1 MKCKDGKIRETEI
14 TMAATMQP
22 FQANVAGNVHGGEIM
37 KFMDNVA
44 GAAAI
49 QYTKSNVVTA
59 RVDELQF
66 IKPIHVGGFVTCT
79 GKIVYV
85 GNTSLE
91 VLVTVDVE
99 NLITHDEKQRA
110 LTAYFTM
117 VALDENGNPAPI
129 PAAFPETEKEIELYE
144 EVEER
149 RKAYR
154 NRKKK

>member
-1 MKCKDGKIRETEI
+1 MKCEDGKKREVEI

-22 FQANVAGNVHGGEIM
+22 FQANVSGNVHGGEIM

-66 IKPIHVGGFVTCT
+66 IKPIHVGAFVTCT
-79 GKIVYV
+79 GRIVYV
-85 GNTSLE
+85 GTSSLE

-99 NLITHDEKQRA
+99 NLISHDEKQRA

-117 VALDENGNPAPI
+117 VALDEEGKPMAI
-129 PAAFPETEKEIELYE
+129 PSMIPETEDEKEMFR

-149 RKAYR
+149 RKAYKS
-154 NRKKK
+154 RKKK